1 MENREQKKTGI
12 SREQYQTSAE
22 ANVGMVWVVEEY
34 WSLHGWD
41 RVAQFA
47 PIEDLG
53 VKESE
58 LQAPAFITN
67 S

>member
-41 RVAQFA
+41 MVAQFA

-53 VKESE
+53 VKKSE
-58 LQAPAFITN
+58 
-67 S
+67 